1 MMYNACVIGGGI
13 AGLAFAL
20 DLRARGYSVVLIEK
34 GSYPRHKVCGEYIS
48 MESYNYLISI
58 CPSLAKINFPVI
70 NNFQLS
76 STSKKIFKTRLT
88 LGGFGVSRY
97 LLEQLL
103 SEEAITRG
111 ITFMTKT
118 KVHNIGSISSGS
130 GYVIDIGM
138 KKIKA
143 QLVINATGRKSNIT
157 EHKKNSRTNYVGVK
171 YHVKIKRDPALIE
184 IHNFPGGYC
193 GISNIEDEKS
203 CLCYMINSK
212 QIVRSN
218 NSIRETES
226 RFLWQNKYL
235 KKIFNEAEFIFEEPV
250 TTSGISFLIKQ
261 PVAHGIFYLGD
272 AAGSIAPLTGNG
284 MSMGL
289 RSAYLLAGLCGNY
302 FSGMFDKEELMNNY
316 SLKWKGE
323 FETRIKLSRYFQNL
337 SEYTVLTKVTINL
350 FDKFPMLAEYAIKQT
365 HGQPF

>member
-111 ITFMTKT
+111 I
-118 KVHNIGSISSGS
+118 
-130 GYVIDIGM
+130 
-138 KKIKA
+138 
-143 QLVINATGRKSNIT
+143 
-157 EHKKNSRTNYVGVK
+157 
-171 YHVKIKRDPALIE
+171 
-184 IHNFPGGYC
+184 
-193 GISNIEDEKS
+193 
-203 CLCYMINSK
+203 
-212 QIVRSN
+212 
-218 NSIRETES
+218 
-226 RFLWQNKYL
+226 
-235 KKIFNEAEFIFEEPV
+235 
-250 TTSGISFLIKQ
+250 
-261 PVAHGIFYLGD
+261 
-272 AAGSIAPLTGNG
+272 
-284 MSMGL
+284 
-289 RSAYLLAGLCGNY
+289 
-302 FSGMFDKEELMNNY
+302 
-316 SLKWKGE
+316 
-323 FETRIKLSRYFQNL
+323 
-337 SEYTVLTKVTINL
+337 
-350 FDKFPMLAEYAIKQT
+350 
-365 HGQPF
+365 